1 VKVYYTYLGNLFC
14 EVEDGSLFHQVME
27 EVVGRVRER
36 ENSYL
41 QELLKGTRAVKLPK
55 LRGYSSR
62 DILGQLERADV

>member
-1 VKVYYTYLGNLFC
+1 MKIHYTYLGNIFC
-14 EVEDGSLFHQVME
+14 AVEQGSLFHRVME

-55 LRGYSSR
+55 LRGYNSK
-62 DILGQLERADV
+62 DILTKLERADV